1 MSVCKNFSFLNII
14 GKKVIV
20 ATKSSNMRI
29 LFKVQLLFLLL
40 TLFQPH
46 RIHAQGSAPGKTTLV
61 EGHHI
66 VGVKN
71 LNSTIPLKYSF
82 ESNYSFRNVPGYDR
96 PYQEGG
102 STINNFMS
110 DAALAIDWWT
120 LFGEPAE
127 QYGFVWKARNYYE
140 ITVPA
145 STGGG
150 TTEVKTV
157 SKSNLSKYPDL
168 LMRYEALKPTEVAL
182 EIEWGFGVTDG
193 DIFDQTGY
201 SFISYYGTQNKF
213 KTAISS
219 ANILT
224 EPSGK
229 SPFAVPGIRQGKGEA
244 FLGLPNDFPKD
255 KVRLLMQLFATTKY
269 FYITQVNITKIKWP
283 ITEMKNIAELYD
295 KYEKGELDPAPLQ
308 IINEELKKT
317 QNLSAYNN
325 NDFWSEAFEDEK
337 IKIYADQSP
346 GNEYN
351 SRRNIKIGKISV
363 DNVEPRVGYMQI
375 VLNKNVDWHK
385 VDYDNNLF
393 DFILHKDA
401 KNLQSVYGVIAKKYK
416 KILTQVYIPGT
427 GSNNDKREFRVYDYT
442 GNILYRES
450 SPRYS
455 STRTDYILLA
465 NTPYV
470 LINWMGFTSGYNYP
484 SYIEGATL
492 LNLQNLQKITIPK
505 FSNRSSDLIPLIYDK
520 NDLIKDWDSG
530 TKRLIESIR
539 TEINTYKVVIII
551 PRYGEQPGKTYY
563 EHAIYG
569 ITNDDRFVHIR
580 NNIR

>member
-1 MSVCKNFSFLNII
+1 
-14 GKKVIV
+14 
-20 ATKSSNMRI
+20 MRI
-29 LFKVQLLFLLL
+29 LFKVQSLFLLL
-40 TLFQPH
+40 ILFH
-46 RIHAQGSAPGKTTLV
+46 SYTIHAQGSAPGKTTLV
-61 EGHHI
+61 DGHHI

-82 ESNYSFRNVPGYDR
+82 ESNFSFRNVPGYDR

-102 STINNFMS
+102 STMNNFMS

-140 ITVPA
+140 IIVPA

-150 TTEVKTV
+150 STEVKTV

-229 SPFAVPGIRQGKGEA
+229 SPFAVPGIRPGKGEA

-255 KVRLLMQLFATTKY
+255 KVKLLMQLFATTKY

-283 ITEMKNIAELYD
+283 ITEMRNIAELYE

-308 IINEELKKT
+308 IINEELKKA
-317 QNLSAYNN
+317 QNLSAYKS
-325 NDFWSEAFEDEK
+325 NDFWSEAFEEDKVNISLEVIGSDIVIKNKNRPTFKTDRSKNYIEMFSTKQDYRNSNTNSKYLIMWNSNYDEFRQGYKNHISGYPHYLIDYTGKK
-337 IKIYADQSP
+337 ISIDSKTKFKYINSSP
-346 GNEYN
+346 NQDGLYEFLYYTDEWTYVRDICYTAG
-351 SRRNIKIGKISV
+351 SGGIKLGKIAVSDSYEEAKAKLINYKEDASSCEKFGV
-363 DNVEPRVGYMQI
+363 KWSKYGVAKFIIYYLNDKMQI
-375 VLNKNVDWHK
+375 VKTKTEYHN
-385 VDYDNNLF
+385 
-393 DFILHKDA
+393 I
-401 KNLQSVYGVIAKKYK
+401 QS
-416 KILTQVYIPGT
+416 
-427 GSNNDKREFRVYDYT
+427 F
-442 GNILYRES
+442 
-450 SPRYS
+450 
-455 STRTDYILLA
+455 
-465 NTPYV
+465 
-470 LINWMGFTSGYNYP
+470 NY
-484 SYIEGATL
+484 
-492 LNLQNLQKITIPK
+492 
-505 FSNRSSDLIPLIYDK
+505 
-520 NDLIKDWDSG
+520 
-530 TKRLIESIR
+530 
-539 TEINTYKVVIII
+539 
-551 PRYGEQPGKTYY
+551 
-563 EHAIYG
+563 
-569 ITNDDRFVHIR
+569 
-580 NNIR
+580 